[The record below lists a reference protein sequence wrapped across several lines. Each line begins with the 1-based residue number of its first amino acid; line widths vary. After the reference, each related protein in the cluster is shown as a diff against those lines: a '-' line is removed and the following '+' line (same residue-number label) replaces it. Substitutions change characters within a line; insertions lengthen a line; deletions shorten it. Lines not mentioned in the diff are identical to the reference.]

1 MRNRCQCF
9 KVAAAPPLSYG
20 KGYGMASEGQNEKRG
35 FSFLKH
41 VSFEEFRYICIRDY

>member
-9 KVAAAPPLSYG
+9 KVAAAPPLGYG
-20 KGYGMASEGQNEKRG
+20 KASEGQNEKRS